1 MPSPRPA
8 ERPDRAAQRAALP
21 VELGDALSAFERHLR
36 LERDR
41 SDHTIRA
48 YVGDV
53 VDLLDHLRRR
63 VGDSAGLSALD
74 LAALRA
80 WLAAAHAAGRSRT
93 TIARR
98 AAAAR
103 TFTRW
108 ATETGRLS
116 ADPAVALASPRR
128 HQHVPSVLSADQ
140 ASRFAQLP
148 ATTPP
153 APASAATASTA
164 APAPGEPGGADDPVL
179 ARAVARRDRAVAELL
194 YATGIRVSELT
205 SLDLDDVDLDRRTLR
220 VFGKGR
226 KERTV
231 PFGVPAA
238 DALRTW
244 LSAGRE
250 VVVGPGSG
258 RALWLG
264 VRGRRLDPRT
274 VRRVVHERVARVE
287 GAPDMGPHGL
297 RHSAATHLLDGG
309 ADLRAVQELLGH
321 ASLATTQLYTHV
333 SVERLRE
340 TMRQA
345 HPRA

>member
-1 MPSPRPA
+1 M
-8 ERPDRAAQRAALP
+8 DLAAA
-21 VELGDALSAFERHLR
+21 VDAFEQHLR

-41 SDHTIRA
+41 SEHTVRA
-48 YVGDV
+48 YLGDV
-53 VDLLDHLRRR
+53 VDLFDHLRRR
-63 VGDSAGLSALD
+63 AGDGATLGALD
-74 LAALRA
+74 LPALRS
-80 WLAAAHAAGRSRT
+80 WLAAAHTAGRSRT

-108 ATETGRLS
+108 ATETGRMPT
-116 ADPAVALASPRR
+116 DPAVALASPRK

-140 ASRFAQLP
+140 ASRFAQL
-148 ATTPP
+148 
-153 APASAATASTA
+153 AATADPAEVDAAGEPADPLLTA
-164 APAPGEPGGADDPVL
+164 AV
-179 ARAVARRDRAVAELL
+179 AVRDRAVAEVL

-205 SLDLDDVDLDRRTLR
+205 TLDVDDVDLDRRTLR

-238 DALRTW
+238 AAVRDW
-244 LSAGRE
+244 LAVGRGELAGSAS
-250 VVVGPGSG
+250 GP
-258 RALWLG
+258 ALWLG

-274 VRRVVHERVARVE
+274 VRRIVHERVGRIE
-287 GAPDMGPHGL
+287 GAPDVGPHGL

-321 ASLATTQLYTHV
+321 ASLATTQIYTHV
-333 SVERLRE
+333 SVERLRT
-340 TMRQA
+340 TMDQA